1 MQAIDHPELGTFK
14 MVGWP
19 VRHDGHFAGIRPAP
33 LVGENVEDVFGDWLG
48 MSADDIAR
56 LRKDGIV

>member
-19 VRHDGHFAGIRPAP
+19 VRHDGAFADIKPAP
-33 LVGENVEDVFGDWLG
+33 LVGANVDDVFSGWLG
-48 MSADDIAR
+48 MSDDEIEK
-56 LRKDGIV
+56 LRGAGTV